1 MTVLMIIVFTLASCM
16 GSDNIETTPECAITG
31 FSVSSITSDVKTK
44 KYDQYGHASDTL
56 VSRTIYGSQ
65 IFFIIDQLTGDIY
78 TVDSLPNWV
87 DLSKVI
93 ANVNAQGNVYYKLQE
108 NDELYYPLNS
118 GSTIIDFNKTVELL
132 CESTDKLSKRIYK
145 VDIYKHVGN
154 TDTLEWEA
162 ITSDLTITG
171 ASKAFHIDGKV
182 FVFAQND
189 HHQPVVT
196 IAAADDASQ
205 WSTPTTIPVDNSSIV
220 LFNHNF
226 YGLGDDGYIYRSNP
240 AQQARI
246 HPGISH
252 APNHQD
258 AGACRMHTT
267 SMLTMANP
275 SSGHPTSTH
284 GQWTRRLTW
293 TCCQR
298 RPSTPSPILPA
309 RTPTCRW
316 W

>member
-1 MTVLMIIVFTLASCM
+1 MKNLDKKHTFKSMTVLMIIVFTLASCM

-65 IFFIIDQLTGDIY
+65 IFFNIDQLNGHIY

-154 TDTLEWEA
+154 TDTL
-162 ITSDLTITG
+162 
-171 ASKAFHIDGKV
+171 
-182 FVFAQND
+182 
-189 HHQPVVT
+189 
-196 IAAADDASQ
+196 
-205 WSTPTTIPVDNSSIV
+205 
-220 LFNHNF
+220 
-226 YGLGDDGYIYRSNP
+226 
-240 AQQARI
+240 
-246 HPGISH
+246 
-252 APNHQD
+252 
-258 AGACRMHTT
+258 
-267 SMLTMANP
+267 
-275 SSGHPTSTH
+275 
-284 GQWTRRLTW
+284 
-293 TCCQR
+293 
-298 RPSTPSPILPA
+298 
-309 RTPTCRW
+309 
-316 W
+316 